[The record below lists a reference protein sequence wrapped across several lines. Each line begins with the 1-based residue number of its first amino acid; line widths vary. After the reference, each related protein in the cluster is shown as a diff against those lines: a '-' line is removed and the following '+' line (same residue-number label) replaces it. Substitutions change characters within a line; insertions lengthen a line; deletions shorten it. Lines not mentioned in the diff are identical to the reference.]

1 MANSIGPSDDFVGAG
16 QSAVWNRQGTLMA
29 QLDAMNEGLL
39 IYDAV
44 SGKVVTLI
52 DGTISDSIK

>member
-1 MANSIGPSDDFVGAG
+1 
-16 QSAVWNRQGTLMA
+16 MA